1 MTAKQALEIYKGRDA
16 SEKLF
21 MSDKTFLGNQSLRV
35 DSDESAAAK
44 IFIEFIALI
53 IRNRM
58 YNNLQDE
65 MKTLAK
71 KPNYMSVP
79 AAIRE
84 LDKIQMS
91 RQLDG
96 VYRFDHAITATQK
109 AILNAFVM
117 TEGYVKADG
126 WNLKEGEEMAR
137 IASMEALEQR
147 MEKAQEQVS
156 KTKKAY
162 DAAIAVLSDLL
173 DKRDALRRDELVK
186 AIMKSDKTY
195 EEVLEF
201 LNSEKTDES
210 EKRKKLFPDQE

>member
-1 MTAKQALEIYKGRDA
+1 M
-16 SEKLF
+16 
-21 MSDKTFLGNQSLRV
+21 
-35 DSDESAAAK
+35 
-44 IFIEFIALI
+44 
-53 IRNRM
+53 
-58 YNNLQDE
+58 
-65 MKTLAK
+65 
-71 KPNYMSVP
+71 
-79 AAIRE
+79 
-84 LDKIQMS
+84 
-91 RQLDG
+91 
-96 VYRFDHAITATQK
+96 
-109 AILNAFVM
+109 
-117 TEGYVKADG
+117 
-126 WNLKEGEEMAR
+126 KEGEEMAR

-147 MEKAQEQVS
+147 IEKAQEQVS